1 LADAG
6 SLEVRVQGND
16 LEKAMR
22 QLKKKIQNDGLF
34 RQLKMKKAYEK
45 PSESRR
51 RKMRESARRRRQA
64 ARKRR

>member
-1 LADAG
+1 LAEIG
-6 SLEVRVQGND
+6 NLEVRVQGND

-22 QLKKKIQNDGLF
+22 QLKKKIQSDGLF

-45 PSESRR
+45 PSESKR
-51 RKMRESARRRRQA
+51 RKWREAERRRRQA